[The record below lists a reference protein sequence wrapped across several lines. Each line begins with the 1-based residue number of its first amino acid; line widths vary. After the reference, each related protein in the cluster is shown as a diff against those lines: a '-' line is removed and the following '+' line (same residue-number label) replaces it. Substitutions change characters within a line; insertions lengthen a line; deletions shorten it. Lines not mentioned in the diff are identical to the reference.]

1 MDIINFAAEEIKHIC
16 GNVDY
21 KLVLM
26 QNKEDNIN
34 IRNGQ
39 IEKMLHAS
47 ATSLAMNLL
56 IDGRDGFFYT
66 NNLQADA
73 LRRFIKNAAETTR
86 LLEPDKAR
94 TLANPDRYYKGEGP
108 DLKNFDITLSTI
120 EPSMKLHLAQQ
131 NNQEGMLL
139 QPSLISFQTHYSDRQ
154 HQAYYL
160 ISNGFQ
166 GYEQSSR
173 CTITSIATAEGTD
186 GQHPADGWGETR
198 IFFKDLPTEGI
209 ASIAIDRTK
218 RKIGAHPIKSGQYQM
233 ILESPIVGS
242 FLQPILNAMNGQYLH
257 GKMSFL
263 AGKLHQQVLSPL
275 VSIIDNPLIPG
286 TRGACYFDYDG
297 VATQY
302 RSLFT
307 EGVLD
312 TYFLDTVYA
321 RKLGMEPTTQGTHHL
336 IMQSGNKNLQEI
348 VAESD
353 NAILVTDFNG
363 GNCDPSTGNFSYGIE
378 GLLIKKGVIEHPICG
393 MNITGNIIDVWQRV
407 TAIGNDYDP
416 WETELLPSIVFED
429 VNFGGL

>member
-26 QNKEDNIN
+26 QNNEDTFN

-73 LRRFIKNAAETTR
+73 LHRFIINAAETTQ
-86 LLEPDKAR
+86 LLEPDESR
-94 TLANPDRYYKGEGP
+94 TLADPTRYYKGGGA
-108 DLKNFDITLSTI
+108 DLKIFDATLSSI
-120 EPSMKLHLAQQ
+120 DPSEKLCLAQQ
-131 NNQEGMLL
+131 NNQEGMSLE
-139 QPSLISFQTHYSDRQ
+139 PNLISFQTHYSDRQ
-154 HQAYYL
+154 HQAHYL

-166 GYEQSSR
+166 GYEESSR
-173 CTITSIATAEGTD
+173 CTLTSIATTKGTE
-186 GQHPADGWGETR
+186 GQHPSDGWGETR
-198 IFFKDLPTEGI
+198 IFFKDMPTEGI
-209 ASIAIDRTK
+209 ARIAINRTK
-218 RKIGAHPIKSGQYQM
+218 RKIGAYPIKSGQYQM

-275 VSIIDNPLIPG
+275 ISIIDNPLIPG

-297 VATQY
+297 VATKY

-312 TYFLDTVYA
+312 TYFLDTVFA

-336 IMQSGNKNLQEI
+336 IMQCGNKNLQEI

-378 GLLIKKGVIEHPICG
+378 GLLIRKGVFVHPISG

-407 TAIGNDYDP
+407 TTIGNDCDP

>member
-1 MDIINFAAEEIKHIC
+1 
-16 GNVDY
+16 
-21 KLVLM
+21 M

-275 VSIIDNPLIPG
+275 VSIIDNPHIPG

-353 NAILVTDFNG
+353 KAILVTDFNG

-393 MNITGNIIDVWQRV
+393 MNITGNIMDVWQRV

>member
-353 NAILVTDFNG
+353 KAILVTDFNG

-393 MNITGNIIDVWQRV
+393 MNITGNIMDVWQRV